1 MSMKENYQNYCERRG
16 LKRIPCQNT
25 GQSRMRVI
33 WSHFACSE
41 MCIMWVTAGY
51 VYT

>member
-1 MSMKENYQNYCERRG
+1 MSMKENYQNYCERRAEFE
-16 LKRIPCQNT
+16 KT